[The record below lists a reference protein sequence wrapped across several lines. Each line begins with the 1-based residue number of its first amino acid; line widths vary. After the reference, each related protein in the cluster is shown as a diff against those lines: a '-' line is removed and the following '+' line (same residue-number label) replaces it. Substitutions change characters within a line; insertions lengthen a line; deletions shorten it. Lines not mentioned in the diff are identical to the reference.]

1 MSATWKEPWTEI
13 WSAGYG
19 RDRSYCGIAETEEG
33 FAVDVFHGDTCVAS
47 TVHASRD
54 EAEREARRARGKY
67 MRTTPIFQTPDL
79 RTGASAGA
87 H

>member
-1 MSATWKEPWTEI
+1 MAAAWNEPWTEI

-47 TVHASRD
+47 TVHATWD
-54 EAEREARRARGKY
+54 EAAGEARRVRTRY
-67 MRTTPIFQTPDL
+67 MRTAPVIQSQNFGG
-79 RTGASAGA
+79 GASAGA